1 MLFCDAREGGLLPVS
16 RGRARHVRNVN
27 APVTA
32 AGPGNGARRPVVLF
46 VLGPQRSG
54 TSAITRVLSLCGGA
68 LPPGMLGAD
77 AGNPRGY
84 WEPRKAIAINEAILY
99 RHQSAWFDPT
109 LRSMDDALDA
119 KEKAACIDQIQDY
132 LTRLPDAPLLV
143 IKEPRITTLP
153 HLWFEAAR
161 RAGFDVAAVIA
172 VRHPLEVVSS
182 VAATWQVSRELSGA
196 LWLKY
201 SLLAERYTRGLPRV
215 FVDYADFLDDW
226 PREIK
231 RIATTLEIDL
241 NTQQEDA
248 IEEFLTPDLRR
259 QRHSGCVEGLVGTD
273 WISAVYTMLCEAAH
287 DEPPDE
293 AALDGI
299 FDSYRASEHELC
311 TAFNDFSSLSKKML
325 FRFLRPSIAMPMMEL
340 VAIAHRR
347 RGTWA

>member
-1 MLFCDAREGGLLPVS
+1 M
-16 RGRARHVRNVN
+16 
-27 APVTA
+27 PVTGQA
-32 AGPGNGARRPVVLF
+32 KSRRRTVLLF

-54 TSAITRVLSLCGGA
+54 TSAITRVLSLCGGL
-68 LPPGMLGAD
+68 LPVGMLGAD

-84 WEPRKAIAINEAILY
+84 WEPRKAIAINEGILY

-109 LRSMDDALDA
+109 LHSMDDALGVR
-119 KEKAACIDQIQDY
+119 EKAACVDQIQDY

-143 IKEPRITTLP
+143 IKEPRITTLS

-182 VAATWQVSRELSGA
+182 AAATWQVSRELSGA

-231 RIATTLEIDL
+231 RIATTLDIDL
-241 NTQQEDA
+241 NTQQDDA
-248 IEEFLTPDLRR
+248 VEQFLTPDLRR
-259 QRHSGCVEGLVGTD
+259 QRRSGSVHGFVGAD
-273 WISAVYTMLCEAAH
+273 WISAVYSALRQAAH
-287 DEPPDE
+287 DEPPNE
-293 AALDGI
+293 AALDCI
-299 FDSYRASEHELC
+299 FESYRASDDELR
-311 TAFNDFSSLSKKML
+311 TAFKDFSSLSKKIL

-340 VAIAHRR
+340 VAIAYRR